1 MESESEHDL
10 SYLSKL
16 QTSFGLELPAIAEA
30 PDEDRNQGSKDMITV
45 VPTAAPIRK
54 TDPILVQRWS
64 QDTESFLV
72 FNPKEEAVAQLSL
85 MVSQSNNKLFKDAFE
100 AMNADN

>member
-1 MESESEHDL
+1 M
-10 SYLSKL
+10 
-16 QTSFGLELPAIAEA
+16 IAEA
-30 PDEDRNQGSKDMITV
+30 P
-45 VPTAAPIRK
+45 APQARK
-54 TDPILVQRWS
+54 NDPILVQRWS

-100 AMNADN
+100 AMNADNQRLAQQVMELQELVSCQKAMLDKLLGAAPKGLEGLFEQVRR